1 MDFQMMVLN
10 GALFAVSL
18 TILFLKTGI
27 WRRILPYHWALD
39 IFVTIGLIWLFQGTY
54 SGTVT
59 AGFAGIF
66 MSVVFW
72 LLTLVFKAEKPVL
85 RSQTKSVAGMQV
97 PVGMKVEWV
106 RVKV

>member
-1 MDFQMMVLN
+1 MDFNMMMLN
-10 GALFAVSL
+10 GGLFAVSL

-66 MSVVFW
+66 MSGVFW
-72 LLTLVFKAEKPVL
+72 ALAVLFKAEKPVL